1 MTGTRKSKENQQPA
15 GSPQSGEPEFLVIGK
30 LRAPHG
36 LQGEL
41 LMDVLT
47 DFPERIKPGRQ
58 VYAGEERRPLEV
70 RSCRPASKGMLI
82 RFQGF
87 DTPEAAGVLRN
98 QHVFVSTADLPALP
112 EGEYYHHQ
120 LIGLRVVSDTGDEL
134 GRLAEILDTSANDV
148 YVIRPDE
155 GPDLLLPA
163 IDPVIVKID
172 LEQQTITVHLLPG
185 M

>member
-1 MTGTRKSKENQQPA
+1 MTGTRKPRGNEQPA

-36 LQGEL
+36 LRGEL

-47 DFPERIKPGRQ
+47 DFPERIKPGRE
-58 VYAGEERRPLEV
+58 VYIGDDHRPLKV
-70 RSCRPASKGMLI
+70 RSRRPASKGLLI
-82 RFQGF
+82 GF
-87 DTPEAAGVLRN
+87 DGYDTPEAAGELRN
-98 QHVFVSTADLPALP
+98 QNVFVATSGLPALP

-120 LIGLRVVSDTGDEL
+120 LIGLRVVSDTGEEL

-148 YVIRPDE
+148 YIIRPAE

-163 IDPVIVKID
+163 IDPVIVNID